1 MSVTAT
7 RIGTSSLLVEWSG
20 LPRPAR
26 SESHQAKTAF
36 APHWDTLKH
45 RFGTQEVAFYNAPID
60 EKVSQLSATVE
71 LATQIRKSGKF
82 KTALFLGIGGSSLGP
97 MSLLSALKHKANS
110 GIDCIFLENPDPED
124 WVYQLGKLDPSST
137 LIVPIAKSGT
147 TFETLAQLLLAL
159 EWLGQDRWKD
169 HVVAITDPVKGD
181 LRKFATEAGLRTLP
195 IFPGVGG
202 RFSLFTPVGLFP
214 AAIAGLD
221 AEALLAGAK
230 KCRDFCEKTP
240 VEKNPFFLIGA
251 DLLAQFKERP
261 IHVVMPYSTE
271 LKLFGSWFVQL
282 WAESLGKD
290 GKGFTPLAALGAVD
304 QHSLLQ
310 LLRDGPD
317 DKVTFFL
324 RITDTENK
332 VTIPSLKKLA
342 TGALAST
349 SLPAFE
355 ILNGTTLHDL
365 LTIEY
370 QAIAKVMTNRNRP
383 HFLFQLD
390 RLNEESLGTLTFAL
404 SVMTAFTGTLW
415 GVDPFDQPGVE
426 EGKIY
431 IRESLTRTREESK
444 PDREDAYDRLRTYGS
459 HRSSPFEESD

>member
-1 MSVTAT
+1 MSVTAS
-7 RIGTSSLLVEWSG
+7 RIGSSSLLIEWSG

-26 SESHQAKTAF
+26 SDSHQGKDKFKAPWESLKNRF
-36 APHWDTLKH
+36 AN
-45 RFGTQEVAFYNAPID
+45 QEVAFYNAPID
-60 EKVSQLSATVE
+60 EKVSCLSATIE
-71 LATQIRKSGKF
+71 LASQVRKSGKF

-110 GIDCIFLENPDPED
+110 GIDCLFMENPDPED
-124 WVYQLGKLDPSST
+124 WVYTLKKFDPATT

-147 TFETLAQLLLAL
+147 TFETLAQFLLAL
-159 EWLGQDRWKD
+159 EWLGEARWKE
-169 HVVAITDPVKGD
+169 HVIAITDPVKGD
-181 LRKFATEAGLRTLP
+181 LRKFANEAGIRTLP

-221 AEALLAGAK
+221 PEALMNGAK
-230 KCRDFCEKTP
+230 KCRDYCEKTP
-240 VEKNPFFLIGA
+240 IEKNPLFLIGA

-261 IHVVMPYSTE
+261 IHVAMPYSTE

-317 DKVTFFL
+317 DKVVFFL
-324 RITDTENK
+324 RVTDTENK

-342 TGALAST
+342 TGSLASI
-349 SLPAFE
+349 SLPAFD
-355 ILNGTTLHDL
+355 ILSGTSLHDL

-370 QAIAKVMTNRNRP
+370 QAIAKVLTNRARP

-390 RLNEESLGTLTFAL
+390 KLNEESLGTLTFA
-404 SVMTAFTGTLW
+404 
-415 GVDPFDQPGVE
+415 
-426 EGKIY
+426 
-431 IRESLTRTREESK
+431 
-444 PDREDAYDRLRTYGS
+444 
-459 HRSSPFEESD
+459 